1 MELSKRE
8 AKVERRR
15 LQAEAKAHKLSMQ
28 REQQELRHMKR
39 TQGLEYDQQFKEAY
53 GFTKTT
59 AIAGGVGIAA
69 LIGYFMFS

>member
-1 MELSKRE
+1 
-8 AKVERRR
+8 
-15 LQAEAKAHKLSMQ
+15 MQ

-53 GFTKTT
+53 GFSKTT